1 MINIKTSKQIRT
13 IRHLKSFRS
22 APTATGAS
30 MEHLDRGRIYR
41 EEMSLANRE
50 LRRQWLEEAWESRL
64 NRCARKKG

>member
-22 APTATGAS
+22 CPTATGAS

-41 EEMSLANRE
+41 EEMRLANRE
-50 LRRQWLEEAWESRL
+50 LRRQWLEEAWETGLSSCGR
-64 NRCARKKG
+64 RKG

>member
-22 APTATGAS
+22 IPNATGVS

-41 EEMSLANRE
+41 EEMRLANRE

-64 NRCARKKG
+64 NRGARKKG